1 MDNAVRLIEA
11 DSRRSADTHLL
22 RYPLPSAWSSR
33 VDVQLYLKDETT
45 HITGSLKH
53 RLARS
58 LFLYALCNGWI
69 GENTTVIEAS
79 SGSTAVSEA
88 YFAAMLGLPFIAVM
102 PASTSSAKIA
112 LIEKQGGRCHFVAES
127 SQVYAE
133 AERLAEE
140 TGGHYLDQFTNAES
154 ATDWRGNNNI
164 AESIFDQ
171 LHEEQHPIP
180 EWIVVGAGTGGT
192 SATIGR
198 FIRYRRHATRLCVVD
213 PENSAFFPAYAQGRR
228 DVVTGTSSRIEGIG
242 RPRVEPSFLPDVVDR
257 MVVVPDAASVAA
269 AHHVSAV
276 LGRRVGPSTG
286 TNVWGAFGLLAE
298 MVEQGR
304 SGSVV
309 TLLADSG
316 DRYADTYFERRVVD
330 EVRAE
335 RLRTCCGP
343 GGVRAVWPLALIVAV
358 AHAGIRRHEQ
368 PQRGKGEESA
378 VDCGTQPGHLEPS
391 PCRMV
396 RQLALV
402 MMINATDNE
411 FHPRH
416 GGDLRRLRCVVLALQ
431 PCGLPMFGPGYP

>member
-11 DSRRSADTHLL
+11 DTRRSADTHLL
-22 RYPLPSAWSSR
+22 RYPLPAAWCDG

-69 GENTTVIEAS
+69 GEGTTVIEAS

-88 YFAAMLGLPFIAVM
+88 YFAALLGLPFIAVM
-102 PASTSSAKIA
+102 PSSTSATKIA
-112 LIEKQGGRCHFVAES
+112 LIESQGGRCHFVAES
-127 SQVYAE
+127 SEVYAE

-140 TGGHYLDQFTNAES
+140 TGGHYLDQFTNAER

-164 AESIFDQ
+164 AESIFVQ
-171 LHEEQHPIP
+171 MCEEAHPIP

-192 SATIGR
+192 SATLGR

-213 PENSAFFPAYAQGRR
+213 PENSAFFPSYAQGRR
-228 DVVTGTSSRIEGIG
+228 DVVTGMSSRIEGIG

-257 MVVVPDAASVAA
+257 MVVVPDAASVVAA
-269 AHHVSAV
+269 RHVSTV

-298 MVEQGR
+298 MMEERR

-316 DRYADTYFERRVVD
+316 DRYADTYFCDEWLTSHDLDAPALAEVLVEFERSGR
-330 EVRAE
+330 
-335 RLRTCCGP
+335 
-343 GGVRAVWPLALIVAV
+343 WP
-358 AHAGIRRHEQ
+358 
-368 PQRGKGEESA
+368 
-378 VDCGTQPGHLEPS
+378 
-391 PCRMV
+391 
-396 RQLALV
+396 
-402 MMINATDNE
+402 
-411 FHPRH
+411 
-416 GGDLRRLRCVVLALQ
+416 
-431 PCGLPMFGPGYP
+431 

>member
-1 MDNAVRLIEA
+1 MTDRDSIAVRSRPREWVDNAVRLIEA
-11 DSRRSADTHLL
+11 DARRSADTHLL
-22 RYPLPSAWSSR
+22 RYPLPSAWCDG
-33 VDVQLYLKDETT
+33 VDVALYLKDETT

-58 LFLYALCNGWI
+58 LFLYGLCNGWI
-69 GENTTVIEAS
+69 NENTTVVEAS

-88 YFAAMLGLPFIAVM
+88 YYAAMLGLPFIAVM
-102 PASTSSAKIA
+102 PSSTSPAKIA
-112 LIEKQGGRCHFVAES
+112 LIESQGGRCHFVAQS
-127 SQVYAE
+127 AQVYAE

-140 TGGHYLDQFTNAES
+140 TGGHYLDQFTNAEC

-164 AESIFDQ
+164 AESIFQQMHD
-171 LHEEQHPIP
+171 EQFPVP

-198 FIRYRRHATRLCVVD
+198 FIRYRRHPTRLCVVD

-257 MVVVPDAASVAA
+257 MVVVPDVASIAA

-298 MVEQGR
+298 MIEQKR

-316 DRYADTYFERRVVD
+316 DRYTDTYFSAD
-330 EVRAE
+330 
-335 RLRTCCGP
+335 
-343 GGVRAVWPLALIVAV
+343 WLASQ
-358 AHAGIRRHEQ
+358 EFD
-368 PQRGKGEESA
+368 PSESA
-378 VDCGTQPGHLEPS
+378 
-391 PCRMV
+391 
-396 RQLALV
+396 AILV
-402 MMINATDNE
+402 E
-411 FHPRH
+411 FERTGRWP
-416 GGDLRRLRCVVLALQ
+416 
-431 PCGLPMFGPGYP
+431 